1 MTDFHVETVTVT
13 KVEKHPNADRL
24 SLAEVNGC
32 PVIFQTEG
40 GYKEGDL
47 AVHVPVDA
55 VVPAKEPFLFLFTPE
70 EIEKGKSFRVKA
82 KKLRGIF
89 SMGLL
94 VPVPAGAFV
103 EGNDPQPGVD
113 LATFLGVTRYEPEVV
128 NPKLVSGESTS
139 GPGIPVYDI
148 EPLRKY
154 SDLFEEGEEV
164 WITEKIHGCVPYLT
178 LISMVDGS
186 RKRIGQIQEGEMVLG
201 MSTDG
206 QVVPSRVLHKFN
218 NGPAGRWLK
227 VVGQRRGSGRGSS
240 FYAVRCTEEHRFWS
254 PKQKEYVHARD
265 LKPGDEVLMLRSDL
279 ALTPIQEQVLLGKL
293 LGDGSLCETEHSA
306 SITWGHRKEDIEYA
320 RWTSKAIGASLD
332 KGTENPTVSGYGTDM
347 VRRGTVRSPWI
358 KDKFSSFF
366 AADADKQVPAWVE
379 QALTPLALA
388 FWYMDDGSLSHQD
401 DQEDRAN
408 FAVCSFNSESCDVL
422 IRGLARLGLEAE
434 YYVADGYSRLRLNA
448 ESAER
453 LFLLVAPYIP
463 PCMQRKLPER
473 YRGHEG
479 WLPSTDSEFK
489 SRLVPQTIQAIEID
503 PTVKSDR
510 FDLETE
516 THNYFAHGVLV
527 HNCNSRFMHDGTD
540 FHVGSHKTFKRD
552 SEGNMWWNLARDLG
566 LPEKLAAR
574 PNLAVYGEAYGQ
586 VQDLRYGKVGV
597 HFAAFDVWDTQRGVW
612 FDVDAFLG
620 LMESLELPVVPTLYR
635 GPWKGLEW
643 AKEMAE
649 GQSTLADHVR
659 EGIVV
664 KPIKERW
671 SRSVGRV
678 FLKLAGQGYLLR

>member
-55 VVPAKEPFLFLFTPE
+55 VVPAREPFLFLFTPE

-94 VPVPAGAFV
+94 VPVPTGALSS
-103 EGNDPQPGVD
+103 EGYDPRPGVD
-113 LATFLGVTRYEPEVV
+113 LAVFLGVTRYEPEVV

-164 WITEKIHGCVPYLT
+164 WITEK
-178 LISMVDGS
+178 
-186 RKRIGQIQEGEMVLG
+186 
-201 MSTDG
+201 
-206 QVVPSRVLHKFN
+206 LH
-218 NGPAGRWLK
+218 
-227 VVGQRRGSGRGSS
+227 
-240 FYAVRCTEEHRFWS
+240 
-254 PKQKEYVHARD
+254 
-265 LKPGDEVLMLRSDL
+265 
-279 ALTPIQEQVLLGKL
+279 
-293 LGDGSLCETEHSA
+293 
-306 SITWGHRKEDIEYA
+306 
-320 RWTSKAIGASLD
+320 GAS
-332 KGTENPTVSGYGTDM
+332 
-347 VRRGTVRSPWI
+347 
-358 KDKFSSFF
+358 
-366 AADADKQVPAWVE
+366 
-379 QALTPLALA
+379 
-388 FWYMDDGSLSHQD
+388 
-401 DQEDRAN
+401 
-408 FAVCSFNSESCDVL
+408 
-422 IRGLARLGLEAE
+422 
-434 YYVADGYSRLRLNA
+434 SRYL
-448 ESAER
+448 
-453 LFLLVAPYIP
+453 
-463 PCMQRKLPER
+463 
-473 YRGHEG
+473 
-479 WLPSTDSEFK
+479 
-489 SRLVPQTIQAIEID
+489 
-503 PTVKSDR
+503 
-510 FDLETE
+510 
-516 THNYFAHGVLV
+516 
-527 HNCNSRFMHDGTD
+527 HDGTD

-552 SEGNMWWNLARDLG
+552 SEGNMWWNLARDLK

-574 PNLAVYGEAYGQ
+574 PGLAVYGEAYGQ
-586 VQDLRYGKVGV
+586 VQDLRYATLGV

-612 FDVDAFLG
+612 FDVDDFLSA
-620 LMESLELPVVPTLYR
+620 MEAMDLPVVPTLYR

-649 GQSTLADHVR
+649 GKSTLADHVR

-671 SRSVGRV
+671 ARSVGRV